1 MKKYA
6 VAFINFFD
14 NDLKIEFVEAE
25 NELIALYIGST
36 LFNWEMPNDI
46 ASVEDFK
53 TECFNMDCM
62 MDVKEIKF

>member
-1 MKKYA
+1 MKKYV

-46 ASVEDFK
+46 ASIKDFK

-62 MDVKEIKF
+62 MDVKEIK